1 MEETMNSIVKLEEAT
16 RWLAEIQT
24 VDEAKAIADKAEALR
39 IYAKRAKLGLEAQNH
54 AAKIKTLAQLR
65 EGELLK
71 ELNVSKNGLA
81 TLNRVPVSSELI
93 RITTL
98 AELGITANESSDT
111 QVLAEAGEEAVTQM
125 MEQTEAEGKEISTAK
140 MVKSL
145 RKKRQKTKKAERK
158 KTPLDIPKDDRY
170 LLIPGDIAEVTKHID
185 PPDII
190 ITDPPYPREYL
201 YLYGVL
207 AETAAAILSPG
218 GSLLVM
224 TGQSYLPEIIELMK
238 PHLNYQW
245 ALAYLTPGGQA
256 VQLWDNKVITFWKP
270 VLWFVKGKYKG
281 DWIGDV
287 IKSAV
292 NDNDKRYHDWG
303 QSESGMAELIE
314 KFTDPGQ
321 TILDPFCGGGTTG
334 VVAVRLNRR
343 FIGIDIDPEAIR
355 TTAERLSREVAS

>member
-1 MEETMNSIVKLEEAT
+1 MDETNNSIVKLET
-16 RWLAEIQT
+16 IKRYLAEVKT
-24 VDEAKAIADKAEALR
+24 VDEAKAYADKYQAMR
-39 IYAKRAKLGLEAQNH
+39 HYAKRAKLGIEVQNDAAEA
-54 AAKIKTLAQLR
+54 AILFERRA
-65 EGELLK
+65 GEFLK
-71 ELNVSKNGLA
+71 ELNLRKNSLA
-81 TLNRVPVSSELI
+81 NLNRTSKPTDNAS
-93 RITTL
+93 RKTL
-98 AELGITANESSDT
+98 AELGIKGQQSEDWQLLASTPEEEFNTTVANER
-111 QVLAEAGEEAVTQM
+111 AGE
-125 MEQTEAEGKEISTAK
+125 KELSTAK
-140 MVKSL
+140 VVKKL
-145 RKKRQKTKKAERK
+145 RKAKQKKQKAERK
-158 KTPLDIPKDDRY
+158 AEPITIPDSDRF
-170 LLIPGDIAEVTKHID
+170 LLAQGDISEMASKIKR
-185 PPDII
+185 PDVI

-201 YLYGVL
+201 HLYGVL

-224 TGQSYLPEIIELMK
+224 TGQSYLPEVIELMK

-245 ALAYLTPGGQA
+245 MLSYLTPGGQA
-256 VQLWDNKVITFWKP
+256 TQIFPRKVITFWKP
-270 VLWFVKGKYKG
+270 VLWFTKGEYKG

-292 NDNDKRYHDWG
+292 NDNDKRFHDWG